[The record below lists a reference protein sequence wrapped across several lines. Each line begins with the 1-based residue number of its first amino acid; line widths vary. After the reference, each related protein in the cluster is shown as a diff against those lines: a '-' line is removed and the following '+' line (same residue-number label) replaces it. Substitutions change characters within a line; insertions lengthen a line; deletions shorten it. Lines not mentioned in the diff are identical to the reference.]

1 MSENQEYG
9 VNQALDVL
17 GALLRDIAEVMSVPA
32 PRPQAH
38 TLAVL
43 PDGATGPE
51 GLTVGPDGN
60 LYVGTF
66 GYNAQAPVGGNGQLY
81 VFTPDGD
88 LIRQISVAD
97 SSSHLLGLAFQPHT
111 GRLLVL
117 DAGAGVVREVDPVDG
132 SSSVFMTLA
141 RMTPQAVVTPN
152 GIAFDHDGNVFVTD
166 STQGI
171 VWTTG
176 PDGGA
181 GRVWVQDQ
189 LLTTNLVPPLGA
201 NGIVFNHDFSA
212 AFVTNTGNDT
222 ILRIPVQADGEPGTV
237 SVLTNSVNGADG
249 ITIDGDDN
257 LWIAAN
263 QNDEI
268 DVVDPTGKLLARLGD
283 FGGVVDGTP
292 LGLLFPATPAFS
304 ADGHSLYVTNLAVDL
319 RVLGIQQA
327 VDSQWAAQ
335 VQHYTVSRFDVPDL
349 PIAAS
354 SDVAQ
359 DLTALASTS
368 LNHDQVFPG

>member
-1 MSENQEYG
+1 MNQ
-9 VNQALDVL
+9 VLD
-17 GALLRDIAEVMSVPA
+17 
-32 PRPQAH
+32 RPQAH

-66 GYNAQAPVGGNGQLY
+66 GYNAQGEVGGNGQLY

-97 SSSHLLGLAFQPHT
+97 STPHLLGLAFQPET

-117 DAGAGVVREVDPVDG
+117 DAGAAVVREVDPVDG

-141 RMTPQAVVTPN
+141 TLTATATPN
-152 GIAFDHDGNVFVTD
+152 GIAFDGDGDVFVAD
-166 STQGI
+166 SAQGI
-171 VWTTG
+171 VWTAG
-176 PDGGA
+176 RDGGA
-181 GRVWVQDQ
+181 GRVWVQDP
-189 LLTTNLVPPLGA
+189 LLTTDLVPPFGA
-201 NGIVFNHDFSA
+201 NGIAFNHDFSA
-212 AFVTNTGNDT
+212 TFVTNTGNDT

-249 ITIDGDDN
+249 IIIDADDN

-283 FGGVVDGTP
+283 FGGIHDGTP

-304 ADGHSLYVTNLAVDL
+304 ADGHSLYVTNLAIDL
-319 RVLGIQQA
+319 RALNIQQA

-335 VQHYTVSRFDVPDL
+335 VRHYTVSRIELYGQDGYMPDL
-349 PIAAS
+349 LTATG

-359 DLTALASTS
+359 DPTAMAYTF